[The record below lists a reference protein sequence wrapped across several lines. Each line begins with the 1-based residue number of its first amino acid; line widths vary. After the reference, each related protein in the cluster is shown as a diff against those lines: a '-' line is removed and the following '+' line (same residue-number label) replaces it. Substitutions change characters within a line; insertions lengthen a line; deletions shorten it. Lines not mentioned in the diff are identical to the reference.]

1 MKKCRPQEEVTKLL
15 NDAVDTHLSKAQGL
29 PLGVEYFEKLNPEF
43 LLDIVKVHLALCP
56 STVRPG
62 NSSKALAL
70 KMQILDHIIGEMQ
83 VNFCQICV

>member
-1 MKKCRPQEEVTKLL
+1 MKKCQPQEEVTKLL

-43 LLDIVKVHLALCP
+43 LLDIVKVYLTVCP

-62 NSSKALAL
+62 NSSKALSSGSYIGGNLKSISGSAL
-70 KMQILDHIIGEMQ
+70 FNL
-83 VNFCQICV
+83 N

>member
-29 PLGVEYFEKLNPEF
+29 PLGVDYFEKLNPEL
-43 LLDIVKVHLALCP
+43 LLDIVKVYLAVCP

-70 KMQILDHIIGEMQ
+70 NIYIVDILGEMQ
-83 VNFCQICV
+83 VCFCQFRA

>member
-1 MKKCRPQEEVTKLL
+1 MTKLL
-15 NDAVDTHLSKAQGL
+15 NDAVETHLSKAQGL

-43 LLDIVKVHLALCP
+43 LLDIVKVYLAVCP

-70 KMQILDHIIGEMQ
+70 YIYIVDILGEMQ
-83 VNFCQICV
+83 ACFCQFCA